1 MFDITEFAKIF
12 RSINWHFSTINK
24 KQYVLFFCLF
34 IRVRGFLRRHYQ
46 MFWGNYCLRV
56 YRFLRILIL
65 MITVYLLTNNLQHF
79 SVTFPLVFSLY
90 LIRLILRI
98 KKISPDVVCVH
109 MSVWILIDNNRY
121 NSVYLEITSFKWF
134 VIFTIRV
141 ILR

>member
-1 MFDITEFAKIF
+1 
-12 RSINWHFSTINK
+12 
-24 KQYVLFFCLF
+24 
-34 IRVRGFLRRHYQ
+34 

-109 MSVWILIDNNRY
+109 MSV
-121 NSVYLEITSFKWF
+121 
-134 VIFTIRV
+134 
-141 ILR
+141 